1 MAHDTTPATTYDVAA
16 VRARYPALA
25 GGEAFFDGPGGT
37 QVPKAVVDAVAS
49 TLAGPI
55 SNRGPHTRPQ
65 RAAEE
70 VVGACRSALGDLL
83 GADPSGVVVGR
94 SMTDLT
100 YDVARTLARTW
111 EAGDEVVVSRL
122 DHDANVRPWVQ
133 AAEAVGAVVRWAD
146 FDPET
151 GELRPEH
158 LTAVVGGRTRLVAV
172 TAASNVLGT
181 RPDVAALT
189 AVAHD
194 AGALAYVDGVHHA
207 AHVLPDLAALG
218 ADFYAC
224 SPYKF
229 GGPHC
234 GVVAADPALLER
246 LRPDKLLPSTDQV
259 PERFELGTL
268 PYELMAG
275 VTAAVDELVSLD
287 PAGATDRRTALA
299 GGYAAVE
306 SHEDRLRERIEEAL
320 VARPDVTLWSR
331 ASRRTST
338 LFFTLAGREPAD
350 VHAHLGERGISI
362 SSGHCYAWEP
372 CQRLGLGATGA
383 VRVGLAPYTDDDD
396 VDRLLEGLA
405 ELDAVRQSVE

>member
-1 MAHDTTPATTYDVAA
+1 MALDPIQPTTYDVAA
-16 VRARYPALA
+16 VRARYPALS

-37 QVPKAVVDAVAS
+37 QVPSAVVDAVAA

-55 SNRGPHTRPQ
+55 SNRGPHSRPQ

-70 VVGACRSALGDLL
+70 VVVACRTALGDLL

-111 EAGDEVVVSRL
+111 QAGDEVVVSRL

-133 AAEAVGAVVRWAD
+133 AAEAVGAVVRWVD
-146 FDPET
+146 FDPGS
-151 GELRPEH
+151 GELEPDH
-158 LTAVVGGRTRLVAV
+158 LAAALGPRTRLVAL

-181 RPDVAALT
+181 RPDVPALT
-189 AVAHD
+189 ALAHE
-194 AGALAYVDGVHHA
+194 AGALTYVDGVHHA
-207 AHVLPDLAALG
+207 AHVLPDVAALG

-234 GVVAADPALLER
+234 GAVAADPALLEE
-246 LRPDKLLPSTDQV
+246 LRPDKLLPSTDRV

-275 VTAAVDELVSLD
+275 VTAAVDVLASLD
-287 PAGATDRRTALA
+287 PAAASDRRTALTGA
-299 GGYAAVE
+299 YAAVE
-306 SHEDRLRERIEEAL
+306 EHEDRLRARIEVAL
-320 VARPDVTLWSR
+320 LARPDVTLWSR
-331 ASRRTST
+331 AARRTST
-338 LFFTLAGREPAD
+338 LYFSLAGRAPAE
-350 VHAHLGERGISI
+350 VHAFLGERGVSI

-372 CQRLGLGATGA
+372 CRRLGLGETGA
-383 VRVGLAPYTDDDD
+383 VRVGLAPYTDDGD
-396 VDRLLEGLA
+396 VDRLLEGLEA
-405 ELDAVRQSVE
+405 LAPHLGSD

>member
-1 MAHDTTPATTYDVAA
+1 MTYEVAT
-16 VRARYPALA
+16 VRSHYPALA

-37 QVPKAVVDAVAS
+37 QVPRAVADAVATTMTS
-49 TLAGPI
+49 PV
-55 SNRGPHTRPQ
+55 SNRGPHSAPQ
-65 RAAEE
+65 RAADEI
-70 VVGACRSALGDLL
+70 VAGCRAALADLL

-100 YDVARTLARTW
+100 YDVSRALARTW
-111 EAGDEVVVSRL
+111 RPGDEVVVSRL

-133 AAEAVGAVVRWAD
+133 AAEAVGATVRWVD
-146 FDPET
+146 FDPDT
-151 GELRPEH
+151 SELRVDH
-158 LTAVVGGRTRLVAV
+158 LAAVLSERTRLVAL

-181 RPDVAALT
+181 RPDVPALAT
-189 AVAHD
+189 LVHD
-194 AGALAYVDGVHHA
+194 AGALLYVDGVHHA
-207 AHVLPDLAALG
+207 AHLLPDLTGLG

-234 GVVAADPALLER
+234 GVVAAAPALLEE

-275 VTAAVDELVSLD
+275 VTAAVDFLASLD
-287 PAGATDRRTALA
+287 PAGAGGRRQRLA
-299 GGYAAVE
+299 GAYAAVE
-306 SHEDRLRERIEEAL
+306 AHEDRLRARIELAL
-320 VARPDVTLWSR
+320 AGRDDVTLWSR
-331 ASRRTST
+331 APERTST
-338 LFFTLAGREPAD
+338 LYFSVAGVDPVDA
-350 VHAHLGERGISI
+350 HAALGARQVSI

-383 VRVGLAPYTDDDD
+383 IRVGLAPYSDDAD
-396 VDRLLEGLA
+396 VDRLLEGLSA
-405 ELDAVRQSVE
+405 LGA